1 MRLITLLSIGSAFTG
16 LVSAGSYAT
25 QNIDTETVYVVEFT
39 EVCVCPTA
47 TALPTAISIPFTT
60 LTCCPTC
67 EPIPVTC
74 TTQPI
79 TSCATT
85 YKPTTTVCT
94 EEGIQKCGDEFYP
107 CWNPPCTIEYSAP
120 CPTCYVCPYS
130 DCWGPESDNTML
142 KHIQVYEYIEDM
154 AVGYWNEEW
163 ECSVH
168 LMRCEANGRLTPS
181 TSPRQ
186 RNSLLLQSISRTIS
200 RSTSLSHRL

>member
-1 MRLITLLSIGSAFTG
+1 MRVSTLLGIGSVFAG
-16 LVSAGSYAT
+16 LVSAGSYTSCESQTAD
-25 QNIDTETVYVVEFT
+25 IETVYVVEVT
-39 EVCVCPTA
+39 EVCECPTA
-47 TALPTAISIPFTT
+47 TATATAYPFTT

-67 EPIPVTC
+67 EAIPITC

-107 CWNPPCTIEYSAP
+107 CWNPPCTIQYSAP

-130 DCWGPESDNTML
+130 DCWAPDSDNIMS
-142 KHIQVYEYIEDM
+142 KHVQVYEYIEDM
-154 AVGYWNEEW
+154 HVGYWDEDW

-168 LMRCEANGRLTPS
+168 LTPY
-181 TSPRQ
+181 
-186 RNSLLLQSISRTIS
+186 
-200 RSTSLSHRL
+200 